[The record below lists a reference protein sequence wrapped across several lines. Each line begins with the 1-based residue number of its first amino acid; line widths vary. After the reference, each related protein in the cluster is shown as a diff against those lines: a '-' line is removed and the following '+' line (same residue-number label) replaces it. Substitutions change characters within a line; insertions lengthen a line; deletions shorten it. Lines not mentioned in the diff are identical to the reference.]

1 MVSLDNTIT
10 PASDD
15 LVEAAVIDAEFRGAE
30 ALVIML
36 DTPGGGLEETINII
50 GLMERT
56 DLPIIGYVYPGGAQA
71 WSAGT
76 LILMS
81 SDQAAMA
88 PNTIIGSA
96 QPVKLTP
103 TGGTEPVN
111 DTKTNNAIV
120 ALIEE
125 KARMHGRNTTAAR
138 EFVLSNLNL
147 NAERALKYGVVEHVS
162 PNLETLLQNVDGL
175 AAKNRTLNTSGAEIF
190 YFQPDPRLEV
200 LQILSNPML
209 AGLLMLIGLY
219 ALIFGISN
227 PGLGAEILGIVALAL
242 GLIGSGFDVNLG
254 ALFLIMLG
262 MGLILAELYSHSLG
276 VLAVAGF
283 VCILVGTVL
292 FVPVSFP
299 NWYLPGDYQR
309 SMLALF
315 VIPSLIFGGFFAFA
329 IYKVAQARLRP
340 PYYQTVEQEEGDLA
354 TAIDRLD
361 PRGYVS
367 YHGEYWMAEADQP
380 VEKGQEV
387 RVVEKGK
394 MLKVRRI

>member
-1 MVSLDNTIT
+1 
-10 PASDD
+10 
-15 LVEAAVIDAEFRGAE
+15 
-30 ALVIML
+30 
-36 DTPGGGLEETINII
+36 
-50 GLMERT
+50 
-56 DLPIIGYVYPGGAQA
+56 
-71 WSAGT
+71 
-76 LILMS
+76 
-81 SDQAAMA
+81 MA